1 MIAKSS
7 AVERSYVCDHHHTKS
22 NRSGTTNW
30 VAMEFEQDETSDGSF
45 EFAHDA
51 DHCSVFDHDVY
62 CTTVACCHMHPG
74 VTSSWI
80 AVCYK
85 SRKVEATLDESE
97 ERENASLV
105 SPDFD
110 FPSVT

>member
-1 MIAKSS
+1 MRSS
-7 AVERSYVCDHHHTKS
+7 SYEVEPVRYD
-22 NRSGTTNW
+22 W
-30 VAMEFEQDETSDGSF
+30 VATTIEFEQDETSDGSF

-51 DHCSVFDHDVY
+51 DHCLVFDHDVY

-85 SRKVEATLDESE
+85 SRKVEATLDFEK
-97 ERENASLV
+97 RENASLEAL
-105 SPDFD
+105 DFD